1 MNIYFSAPQNTS
13 YQQNFV
19 NNCAALLGNSGFEV
33 FLAADPHFSNPSAY
47 EQTRESNGEPL
58 ISDETNPGRLRK
70 SAYANQVFA
79 DNIVKL
85 IGSEALV
92 ALLDGSQ
99 VDDRVACE
107 IGIFYGLMR
116 TDPTKKGILGLT
128 TDIRCL
134 GRRDSN
140 YGINIFTLGTLEEV
154 GEVKEDLDGI
164 LERLIQWKNNDFND
178 YDLTR

>member
-1 MNIYFSAPQNTS
+1 MNIYFSVPQNTP
-13 YQQNFV
+13 YQRNFV
-19 NNCAALLGNSGFEV
+19 NNCAVLLGNSGFEV
-33 FLAADPHFSNPSAY
+33 FLAADPHISNPSAY
-47 EQTRESNGEPL
+47 EQTRESDGVSL
-58 ISDETNPGRLRK
+58 ISDETKPGRLK
-70 SAYANQVFA
+70 KNAFASQVFA
-79 DNIVKL
+79 DNLVKL

-116 TDPTKKGILGLT
+116 TDPTKKGILGLA
-128 TDIRCL
+128 TDLRCL
-134 GRRDSN
+134 RRRDSN

-164 LERLIQWKNNDFND
+164 IERLIQWKK
-178 YDLTR
+178 